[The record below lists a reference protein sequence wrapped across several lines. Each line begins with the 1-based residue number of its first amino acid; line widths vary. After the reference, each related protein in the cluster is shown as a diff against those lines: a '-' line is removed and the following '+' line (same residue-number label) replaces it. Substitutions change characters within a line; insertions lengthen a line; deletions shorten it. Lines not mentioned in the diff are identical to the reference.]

1 MWCKYF
7 GIIKTYVLYFDG
19 NYIFLVDQ
27 EALID
32 GIKNTI
38 YYHVVVE
45 EIL

>member
-1 MWCKYF
+1 MVR
-7 GIIKTYVLYFDG
+7 TYVLYFDG
-19 NYIFLVDQ
+19 NDIFLVDQ
-27 EALID
+27 KAFVD